1 MTDILTFLQ
10 RALLDALQDVADKA
24 EAYLNEGTNP
34 RRNQLDEAVL
44 KLRRLQ
50 GERPPEQETR

>member
-1 MTDILTFLQ
+1 MRDTVLMRQVIAE
-10 RALLDALQDVADKA
+10 ALNDLAYKA
-24 EAYLNEGTNP
+24 EAYLEEGTNP